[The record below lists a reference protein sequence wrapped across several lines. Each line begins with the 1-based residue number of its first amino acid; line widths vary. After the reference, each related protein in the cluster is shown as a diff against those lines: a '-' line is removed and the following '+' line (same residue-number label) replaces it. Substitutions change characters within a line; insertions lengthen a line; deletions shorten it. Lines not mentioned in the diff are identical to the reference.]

1 MRRLFKL
8 MGADW
13 DQFRI
18 LLSVSIR
25 IDFRRHRGLSS
36 TRRKISPFIWS
47 LIFYGFISLGLA
59 GSLVTKATP
68 FMYSLLILTY
78 SMAMI
83 VFSVLLEFGNTIV
96 SPNDTDVLAFRP
108 ISSRTYF
115 LAKLANLFFY
125 VLLMGT
131 ALCLLPSLLGLAV
144 RGTTWIF
151 PVVFYP
157 VAMIANL
164 TAAAFVL
171 LVYTSLLRMM
181 DYERFKDLLAYIQTG
196 FAFLMF
202 FFYQLIPR
210 MSNDFFRQGI
220 DVTGPWLYAVPPA
233 WYAGSIQAILQLN
246 SKADFWLTLLAV
258 SGTTL
263 LFIFS
268 FRRISL
274 QYVNKIAYLQAKTKV
289 KKELPV
295 PVPVSHR
302 RPWRNRLIWKILRHP
317 EAVAGYSFSLTML
330 KQDRWVKMTLYPSLG
345 FPLAFLTLG
354 IIQGEIN
361 DPFAPIS
368 QSNFSMSYMVVFFVF
383 FMIHVLIRGVQYAQ
397 EPEAAWIFHVTP
409 NASPG
414 RFYQGIQWMLFTR
427 LIAPFFVILGIIYC
441 TQIPWIHAIQYTLSL
456 FIFGLV
462 LFAVVLFLVKDY
474 PFSRKREK
482 GERTQQFS
490 FLLLLTPFFV
500 LVVLLQ
506 IFIYRS
512 FIGWF
517 SAQIVLVVLFII
529 LEVLAVKRLDQKLK
543 KLEK

>member
-59 GSLVTKATP
+59 GSLVSKANP

-96 SPNDTDVLAFRP
+96 SPDDTDVLAFRP

-131 ALCLLPSLLGLAV
+131 ALCLLPSLMGLAV
-144 RGTTWIF
+144 RGTPWIF
-151 PVVFYP
+151 PFVFYL

-210 MSNDFFRQGI
+210 MSSDFFRQGI
-220 DVTGPWLYAVPPA
+220 DVTGPWFYAAPPA
-233 WYAGSIQAILQLN
+233 WYAGSIQTILRLN
-246 SKADFWLTLLAV
+246 SKADFRLTLLAV
-258 SGTTL
+258 SATTL

-295 PVPVSHR
+295 PPESHR

-317 EAVAGYSFSLTML
+317 EAVSGYSFSLTML

-345 FPLAFLTLG
+345 FPLAFLMLG

-361 DPFAPIS
+361 DPFTPIS

-383 FMIHVLIRGVQYAQ
+383 FMIHVLIRGVQYSQ